1 MSKQTDKRIADK
13 IATNNYIKDLNSL
26 IKCLKSELADVKA
39 ESERRRLAIH
49 ELLLRS
55 LSNGKK
61 IESLETQLKNLD
73 KFYMAKL
80 KNQPYPPL
88 KSDDPY
94 DWYDNLNVD

>member
-61 IESLETQLKNLD
+61 IESLEAQLKNP
-73 KFYMAKL
+73 
-80 KNQPYPPL
+80 PYPPL